1 MTGRWGLGYVLGAG
15 VIVGV
20 TMFPKSKAALTPNT
34 YAYES
39 EPLVKP
45 TGFREYDAR
54 WLLGSEINQM
64 GIQALGMG
72 LGTLIRRQGVRP
84 EVVTGHDFR
93 SYSAGV
99 KTALVSGLM
108 AAGCKVHDI
117 GLALTPM

>member
-20 TMFPKSKAALTPNT
+20 TMFPKPKAALTPNT

-54 WLLGSEINQM
+54 WLLGSEINMM
-64 GIQALGMG
+64 GLQALGMG
-72 LGTLIRRQGVRP
+72 LGTLIHELGRKP
-84 EVVTGHDFR
+84 EIVTAHDFR
-93 SYSAGV
+93 GYSASV
-99 KTALVSGLM
+99 KNSVVSGLL
-108 AAGCKVHDI
+108 AAGCRVHDI
-117 GLALTPM
+117 GLAV